1 MTMKHTCNVV
11 SLLAASTALAF
22 ISHATPTLGLTI
34 TRNNN
39 GGQLLRNLLG
49 DTTGLSNFS
58 IRLTGDARAFGTF
71 RDDPFGLQSGV
82 VLSTGKVED
91 LVGQN
96 ASDGGFSPGVSVP
109 LTFTKLSGLTGD
121 PSSRRTAVF
130 RADLSNIGFDISSLT
145 IADNGSGGGGSG
157 GLFSGFDLDAIKLS
171 NTLISSALEVDAIP
185 GLDVFDFSPARTIF
199 TPGTQRPSTNNTE
212 PIPDPIQPDLFGTIN
227 GNINNTVATLA
238 QFDSTGKVDNPKGAA
253 SLGDNGLVGFDLTS
267 PISQSGEPLFLYIG
281 EAGASGENRETPAG
295 NITVSNRQISELNEL
310 STDFG
315 FPGIANDSIS
325 LKIEFDADETADLL
339 YFQYVFGSEELV
351 EFGGNQFNDAFSLEL
366 NGFNF
371 ASLSDGATV
380 SINNLVPS
388 PFGPYHPDFI
398 YNPVSNPASS
408 ETKLDGYTKP
418 LTFVGFLEPNARNSL
433 VINVKDVRDGLFDS
447 AVFIKGGTLGTVE
460 LPPIDGGGGNVSVP
474 EPTSSLGLLVFG
486 ALSTGLIRK
495 KLNRELNS

>member
-1 MTMKHTCNVV
+1 MKHTYNVV

-22 ISHATPTLGLTI
+22 ISHATPTFGLTI

-39 GGQLLRNLLG
+39 GGQLLSNLLG

-71 RDDPFGLQSGV
+71 QDDPFGLKSGI
-82 VLSTGKVED
+82 VLSTGKVTD
-91 LVGQN
+91 LVGKN
-96 ASDGGFSPGVSVP
+96 LSDGGFSPGISIP
-109 LTFTKLSGLTGD
+109 LTFTKLDGLTGL
-121 PSSRRTAVF
+121 PSNPGTAVF
-130 RADLSNIGFDISSLT
+130 RADLSGIGVDIQSLS
-145 IADNGSGGGGSG
+145 IADSGTGIGGANGK
-157 GLFSGFDLDAIKLS
+157 FSGFDLDAIKFS
-171 NTLISSALEVDAIP
+171 RTSVDSATQVNGLTDLEN
-185 GLDVFDFSPARTIF
+185 VFDFSPARTTF
-199 TPGTQRPSTNNTE
+199 TPGTQRP
-212 PIPDPIQPDLFGTIN
+212 PIDPSQPELDGTLN
-227 GNINNTVATLA
+227 GNINNAIATLGE
-238 QFDSTGKVDNPKGAA
+238 FDANPSATGGSV
-253 SLGDNGLVGFDLTS
+253 SLGDGGKVGFDLKS
-267 PISQSGEPLFLYIG
+267 SIPAGNPLFLYIG
-281 EAGASGENRETPAG
+281 EAGNNEKAPSG
-295 NITVSNRQISELNEL
+295 NISASNRPISGFNDL

-325 LKIEFDADETADLL
+325 MRIDFDADETADLL
-339 YFQYVFGSEELV
+339 YFQYVFGSEEFV

-380 SINNLVPS
+380 STNNLVPS

-447 AVFIKGGTLGTVE
+447 AVFIKAGTLGTVE
-460 LPPIDGGGGNVSVP
+460 PPPIDDGGGNVSVP
-474 EPTSSLGLLVFG
+474 EPTSSLGILAFG
-486 ALSTGLIRK
+486 ALSTGLLRK
-495 KLNRELNS
+495 KHQQKANHLYN